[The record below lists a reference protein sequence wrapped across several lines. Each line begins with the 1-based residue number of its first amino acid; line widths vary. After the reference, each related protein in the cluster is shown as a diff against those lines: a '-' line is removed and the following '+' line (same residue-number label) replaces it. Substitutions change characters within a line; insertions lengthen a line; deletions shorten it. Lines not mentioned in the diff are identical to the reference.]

1 MIRPPPRA
9 TLFPYTTLF
18 RSSDGSAKIDWATTS
33 GLTGVGS
40 SLALSVG
47 ATVGLTL
54 AGFVFVSAT
63 FALTTQTGVTVGG
76 HTGDLFELSISS
88 GHLFAGINGS
98 RTGTSITDGTGLV
111 VGGRH
116 RRLLF

>member
-54 AGFVFVSAT
+54 AGFVFASAT

-76 HTGDLFELSISS
+76 HTGDLFELSVNGGEMFS
-88 GHLFAGINGS
+88 GTNGPPAGAGGAH
-98 RTGTSITDGTGLV
+98 TG
-111 VGGRH
+111 GGG
-116 RRLLF
+116 